1 MGYAAGVHRQSDC
14 THRVIGVAW
23 KEQVN
28 MKSVTSKLLLLG
40 FMALNMIPLAN
51 GQTQTVSSPKLF
63 PVFDATLYSMKP
75 DFSAYGISPITVVYA
90 QQFGPHWFKQIDLLP
105 SRELVTSVA
114 REAKLKGHPV
124 IVDIEHWPLK
134 GAQDIVQDSL
144 RKYMT
149 VLQWLREAAPDLS
162 PGYYGVPPIRD
173 YWRAIKNQASQEY
186 RSWKDEND
194 KIHSLADAVDIF
206 YPSLYTFYPD
216 QDGWRKYAIA
226 QIEEARR
233 YGNGKPVYVFLWPQ
247 YHESNRIL
255 GGRYLPED
263 YWQLELETAKQYA
276 DGIVIW
282 GGWDLKS
289 NRPVIWDEN
298 AAWWTVTKQFMKSL
312 QPSQPA
318 NGTH

>member
-1 MGYAAGVHRQSDC
+1 
-14 THRVIGVAW
+14 
-23 KEQVN
+23 
-28 MKSVTSKLLLLG
+28 MKSATLGLLLLG
-40 FMALNMIPLAN
+40 LMTWNMIPLAN
-51 GQTQTVSSPKLF
+51 GQTQSASSPKLF
-63 PVFDATLYSMKP
+63 PVFDATLYSKKP
-75 DFSAYGISPITVVYA
+75 DLSAYGLSPITVVYA
-90 QQFGPHWFKQIDLLP
+90 QQFGPQWFKQIDLLP
-105 SRELVTSVA
+105 SSELVTSVA

-124 IVDIEHWPLK
+124 VVDIEHWPLK
-134 GAQDIVQDSL
+134 GSPGIVQDSL

-149 VLQWLREAAPDLS
+149 VLQWFRGAAPELS
-162 PGYYGVPPIRD
+162 PGYYGVPPLRD
-173 YWRAIKNQASQEY
+173 YWRAIKNQTSQEY

-233 YGNGKPVYVFLWPQ
+233 YGSGKPVYVFLWPQ

-263 YWQLELETAKQYA
+263 YWRLELETAKQYA

-289 NRPVIWDEN
+289 NRQAKWDDN
-298 AAWWTVTKQFMKSL
+298 APWWTVTKEFMKRL